1 MNVFTEGLKQ
11 FFESEPAKT
20 DLLGG
25 VVASLA
31 YAANNPGVVAE
42 LGTPLYASI
51 MDTFQAL
58 DHSIVPCSQWWISH
72 YWSSGRTCNRC
83 REVVDLFPR
92 DVPMTVR
99 HFEAITRNISI
110 HHDPACSF
118 HSECTYQGL
127 RVCLTLNAPFSD
139 K

>member
-1 MNVFTEGLKQ
+1 MNSFTEDLKKL
-11 FFESEPAKT
+11 FESEPAKT
-20 DLLGG
+20 DLLRG

-31 YAANNPGVVAE
+31 HAANNPGVVAE
-42 LGTPLYASI
+42 LGTPLYGCI

-83 REVVDLFPR
+83 REVVDLFPHGA
-92 DVPMTVR
+92 PMTAQR
-99 HFEAITRNISI
+99 FEAITRNIAT
-110 HHDPACSF
+110 HHDPSCSF

-127 RVCLTLNAPFSD
+127 RVCLTLNVPFLE

>member
-1 MNVFTEGLKQ
+1 MNAFTEGLKKIC
-11 FFESEPAKT
+11 ENEPANT
-20 DLLGG
+20 DLMGG
-25 VVASLA
+25 LVASLA
-31 YAANNPGVVAE
+31 YAANNPGAVAE

-72 YWSSGRTCNRC
+72 YWSSGHKCSKC
-83 REVVDLFPR
+83 REVADLFPR
-92 DVPMTVR
+92 GEPMTAQR
-99 HFEAITRNISI
+99 FEAITQNIAT
-110 HHDPACSF
+110 HHDPSCSF